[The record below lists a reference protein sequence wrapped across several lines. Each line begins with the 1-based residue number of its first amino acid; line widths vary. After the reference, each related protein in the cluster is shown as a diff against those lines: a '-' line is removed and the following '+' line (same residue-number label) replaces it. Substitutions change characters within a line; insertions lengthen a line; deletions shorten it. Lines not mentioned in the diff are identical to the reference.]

1 MSYVSQN
8 ALFFLFFYQLPP
20 FILTVMCFAQY
31 FGQIMMNISSLVAE
45 YISVFNPSNL
55 AVFIVRVTVLFLP
68 PGPVKL
74 RSQVIHITS
83 SLVHSLL

>member
-1 MSYVSQN
+1 
-8 ALFFLFFYQLPP
+8 
-20 FILTVMCFAQY
+20 
-31 FGQIMMNISSLVAE
+31 MNISSLVAE
-45 YISVFNPSNL
+45 YIGFFFYPSNL
-55 AVFIVRVTVLFLP
+55 AVFVVRVTVLFLP

>member
-1 MSYVSQN
+1 MPSP
-8 ALFFLFFYQLPP
+8 FFFSYQLPA

-31 FGQIMMNISSLVAE
+31 FGKIMINISSLAAE
-45 YISVFNPSNL
+45 YIFIFNPSNL